1 MIEKKKQNKSP
12 YVVLGIRKK
21 VIDHKEEE
29 NDSNKS
35 YEQIVSENKKR
46 QKEQEAYDQK
56 IKEQTKKL
64 LIFKLGDIK
73 RALKS
78 NPGILEDEE
87 TLHNHILSIITML
100 KSYVVISTD
109 EQRALFECSGITN
122 IEDEAKSILDSMEH
136 LTLRKGKNAFEV
148 NKMQPV
154 TIGKISNSNTRAK
167 DREIRDNFKSHVS
180 KLLSEIPDH
189 DQIGST
195 IDKITMSKILDT
207 IYRMEEQ
214 FWAYSKINTENK
226 RQQYMRSILMEAKR
240 KYYKELA
247 DDVKS
252 RKIKI
257 RTDENGPRC
266 RRVKGERPRTF
277 TINKGE
283 SVTIQLIGKMNYEI
297 FILPEDDLGIYKIT
311 KSNGI
316 KTYAFSP
323 VHLDWIT
330 QRTLKD
336 SITIR
341 EGVAELLSDASLKF
355 SHEYLGGYLGVIPSE
370 GIKESD
376 RQKIYEDISACRV
389 MQKKINERG
398 KKQTKKGNEQKS
410 KKTEGDKANE
420 RKEEDKT
427 KAGLDFL
434 DR

>member
-1 MIEKKKQNKSP
+1 MIEKKNQNKSP
-12 YVVLGIRKK
+12 YIVLGIRKK

-29 NDSNKS
+29 NDSDKS
-35 YEQIVSENKKR
+35 YEQIVSENEKR

-136 LTLRKGKNAFEV
+136 LTLRKSKNAFEV

-154 TIGKISNSNTRAK
+154 PIGKISNSNTRAK

-330 QRTLKD
+330 QKTLND

-341 EGVAELLSDASLKF
+341 EGVAELLSDSSLKF

-398 KKQTKKGNEQKS
+398 KKQTKQGNEQKR

-434 DR
+434 YR